1 VSQDEFNNKVEV
13 IKKELK
19 KQGQT
24 GVDVEELA
32 KKAAPPTKQMEGHP
46 VYASI
51 TLLPAVRFT
60 VPLLLLLLTIWLAW
74 RVVNLPTFG
83 DFLIATEAELN
94 KVSWTTRARLWQDT
108 LVVLTTMLLM
118 ALFLFVVDI
127 AWGKILSSPWIN
139 VLQVKQTTEKPKD
152 EANLKW

>member
-1 VSQDEFNNKVEV
+1 MNVKQKDFETKVQK

-19 KQGQT
+19 KRGKT
-24 GVDVEELA
+24 GVDVDDMA
-32 KKAAPPTKQMEGHP
+32 KKAAPPTKPMEGHV

-94 KVSWTTRARLWQDT
+94 KVSWTTPPRLWQAT
-108 LVVLTTMLLM
+108 LVVLTTMLLL
-118 ALFLFVVDI
+118 AL
-127 AWGKILSSPWIN
+127 
-139 VLQVKQTTEKPKD
+139 
-152 EANLKW
+152 